1 MCPQI
6 FDNFIEVPLLRSY
19 TCNTKDSSC
28 EVLHDKRRLDRD
40 QIEGDSAEDSRN
52 TLDVQNEGRLKKGDP
67 SIVIKTREI
76 RHTLEEESDPRVVS
90 KIDLIL
96 HSNTNITEAS

>member
-1 MCPQI
+1 M
-6 FDNFIEVPLLRSY
+6 
-19 TCNTKDSSC
+19 
-28 EVLHDKRRLDRD
+28 LHDKRRLDRD
-40 QIEGDSAEDSRN
+40 QNEGDSTEDSRN

-76 RHTLEEESDPRVVS
+76 RPRILVIHSREESDPRVFS

-96 HSNTNITEAS
+96 HSNTNINEAS

>member
-1 MCPQI
+1 MCH
-6 FDNFIEVPLLRSY
+6 
-19 TCNTKDSSC
+19 TKDSSFK
-28 EVLHDKRRLDRD
+28 VLHDKRRLDRD
-40 QIEGDSAEDSRN
+40 QNEGDSAEDSRN
-52 TLDVQNEGRLKKGDP
+52 TLHVQNEGRLKKGDP

-76 RHTLEEESDPRVVS
+76 RPSILVIHSREESDPRVVS